1 MKEGSLDAPVR
12 HAVAWREED
21 FYNPQ
26 KLDEELRRVFD
37 VCHGCRR
44 CFNLCDSFPKLFDLI
59 DDSDSGELDTVE
71 SADFKPV
78 VDACTLCD
86 MCYMT
91 KCPYVPPHEFNID
104 FPHLMLRYRAIQF
117 KNGEIPFV
125 NKELTKTDRN
135 GKAFGK
141 IASIVN
147 WGSNVENSLSRKVLE
162 KTCDVHRDASLPK
175 FHKKTFL
182 EIDKNETPRLNS
194 EAPGYGRKAAIY
206 ATCFVNYNNPSIG
219 IAAVEVLNRNG
230 VKTEV
235 IYPSCCGMPQLEQG
249 NITEVAKSA
258 EKVAK
263 ELRHWVDEGNDII
276 ALTPS
281 CALMLKFEWPL
292 LLPENEDVKAL
303 SAATYDIDEY
313 IVEIAK
319 NEGLADGLRALD
331 GSVTLHHA
339 CHSRAQNFGQ
349 KSAEMLKYIPDVDL
363 TVIERCSGH
372 GGSWGMMKD
381 NFETALKVGKPAAR
395 QAKKAPS
402 AYVASGCP
410 LAAEHILQGMEALD
424 GSKPNVEKATHPI
437 ELLAK
442 AYGI

>member
-162 KTCDVHRDASLPK
+162 TTCNVHRDASLPK
-175 FHKKTFL
+175 FNKQTFL

-206 ATCFVNYNNPSIG
+206 ATCFVNYNNSSIG
-219 IAAVEVLNRNG
+219 TAAVEVLNRNG

-263 ELRHWVDEGNDII
+263 ELRHWADEGNDII

-424 GSKPNVEKATHPI
+424 GSKPSVEKATHPI

>member
-12 HAVAWREED
+12 HAIPWQEEE
-21 FYNPQ
+21 FYNSD

-44 CFNLCDSFPKLFDLI
+44 CFNLCDSFPRLFDLI

-117 KNGEIPFV
+117 KNGKIPFI

-135 GKAFGK
+135 GKTLGK
-141 IASIVN
+141 IASVVN
-147 WGSNVENSLSRKVLE
+147 WGSNVENSLARKVLE
-162 KTCDVHRDASLPK
+162 TTCDVHRDASLPN
-175 FHKKTFL
+175 FHKETFL
-182 EIDKNETPRLNS
+182 DTDKNEKPTLNS

-219 IAAVEVLNRNG
+219 TSAVEVLNKNG

-235 IYPSCCGMPQLEQG
+235 VYPSCCGMPQLEQG
-249 NITEVAKSA
+249 NITEVAKAA
-258 EKVAK
+258 EKVAQ

-442 AYGI
+442 AYGL

>member
-349 KSAEMLKYIPDVDL
+349 KSAEMLKYIPDIDL